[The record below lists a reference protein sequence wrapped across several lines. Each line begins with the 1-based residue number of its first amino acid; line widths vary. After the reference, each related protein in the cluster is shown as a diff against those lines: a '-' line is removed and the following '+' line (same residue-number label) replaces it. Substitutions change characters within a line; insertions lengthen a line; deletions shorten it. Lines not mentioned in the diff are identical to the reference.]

1 MKNSPTDED
10 SISLPICL
18 TFWYTRYLSHFD
30 QNQSKEKSMEQL
42 QITDLFMSACMCF
55 GPKKSSIWQQQQR
68 HHEAEE
74 QDSREDD
81 SMFGTRKS
89 KDSSTSSE
97 EHIPSTL
104 DLFILTSSAPS
115 SYKNSAGEHTR
126 NSAGTTRIF
135 RAKAGT
141 DSKLGFGCCKVE
153 RCCAWSDDSI
163 NNEEDMDEIKNFEG
177 VFSNQE
183 AAKSHH
189 LFWEESILEIQKGKT
204 IRV

>member
-10 SISLPICL
+10 SISLPMPHFLAIPGIFLIL
-18 TFWYTRYLSHFD
+18 TRI
-30 QNQSKEKSMEQL
+30 NQSKEKSMEQL
-42 QITDLFMSACMCF
+42 QITNLFMSACMCF
-55 GPKKSSIWQQQQR
+55 EPKKSMQQQR

-104 DLFILTSSAPS
+104 DLFILPWVTSSAPS
-115 SYKNSAGEHTR
+115 SYKNSSGEHTR

-135 RAKAGT
+135 RATTGT
-141 DSKLGFGCCKVE
+141 HKSFGCCTVE
-153 RCCAWSDDSI
+153 RCCAWSEDSI
-163 NNEEDMDEIKNFEG
+163 NYEEDMDEIKNLEG

-183 AAKSHH
+183 TAKSHH
-189 LFWEESILEIQKGKT
+189 LFWEESILEIQKAKT